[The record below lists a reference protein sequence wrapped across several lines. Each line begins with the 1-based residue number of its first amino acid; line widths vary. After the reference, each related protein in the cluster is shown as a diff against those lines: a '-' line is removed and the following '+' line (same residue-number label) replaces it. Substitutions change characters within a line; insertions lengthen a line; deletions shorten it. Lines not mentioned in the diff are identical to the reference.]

1 MSNFVHLHIH
11 SEFSLLDGAN
21 RIKDLPV
28 RAKELGMDAMA
39 ITDHGVMF
47 GAIDFYKACKANGI
61 KPIIGCE
68 VYVAPRSRFDKDPNL
83 DAKYSHLILL
93 AKNNEGY
100 KNLAKLVSI
109 GYTEGFYYKPRIDH
123 EVLEKYHEGL
133 VCCSACL
140 AGEVNQAILAND
152 MEKAKQVALWF
163 KNLFKDDYYL
173 EIQNNGIKEQVL
185 ANQKLIELSRQLDIP
200 LVATNDAH
208 YLKKEDAYN
217 HEVLLCIQTGKRMT
231 DEDRMRF
238 DTDELYVKSPE
249 EMSEYFR
256 NVPDAIENTV
266 KIAEKCNVEFEFG
279 HTILPNYDVPEEFK
293 THYDYLESLTMEG
306 LARRY
311 GSDSK
316 ANNNAKSN
324 TENDSKVNNNAKSI
338 PENNNEKNESKI
350 QKDNEEI
357 NIEENNQEI
366 PPEILERA
374 KYELSVINK
383 MGYVDYFLIVWDYIN
398 YAKTHDIPVG
408 PGRGSGAGSIVAYSI
423 GITDIDP
430 IKYSLIFERFLNPER
445 ISMPDFDVDFCYEKR
460 DKVIEYVESKY
471 GKDHVSQIIT
481 FGTMSARMVI
491 RDVARVLDL
500 PYAEADK
507 LAKMIPNEIHITI
520 KKAMEQNRE
529 LKETYDNNGEIKKLL
544 DIAMALEG
552 MPRQASTHA
561 CGIVITKE
569 PVVNYVPLY
578 VRDNAIS
585 TQYIMTTL
593 EELGLLKMDFLGL
606 RTLTVIKDTID
617 LVKIN
622 RGIDV
627 QFDKEMKDPKVYKLW
642 QNGDSVGIFQ
652 FESQGMT
659 NFMKELKPDCL
670 EDIIAGVSLYRPGPM
685 DQIPRYIANK
695 KDPEHAVY
703 THPALKPILEVT
715 YGCMVYQEQVMQIVR
730 DLAGYS
736 LGRADLVRRAM
747 GKKKL
752 DVMAKERE
760 IFING
765 QTDEN
770 GNVIVPGCVRNGID
784 EKSAN
789 RIFDEMAEFAKYA
802 FNKSHAAAY
811 AVVSYQ
817 TAYLKA
823 YYPTEFMA
831 AMLNSFLGNLDKVPG
846 YIEECKKL
854 GIEILKPDINKS
866 YTRFTVDKNKIRF
879 GLGSIKNVGEAA
891 VDEVVRIREENGAF
905 KDFSD
910 FCERIENTQVNKK
923 CIESLIKAGAFDGL
937 GQTRKTLIASF
948 ETIIDSISSSS
959 KKSFEGQVSM
969 FDMGESETLKEIK
982 NMKYQY
988 IVLPEYTQKEMLSME
1003 KEMLGLYISGHP
1015 LENIRKQLEAR
1026 TNINTK
1032 MLREFSQTELEDD
1045 EDLELEQNQ
1054 TKSGLKDGQSVI
1066 YAGVISSIKKK
1077 YTKNN
1082 KLMAFITVE
1091 DLYGQAEIIVFESCY
1106 QACSNILMEDNIVLI
1121 DGRLSLREDEEPKI
1135 VARTITEFTEV
1146 KKKIFKVNITNLDET
1161 IKEKLKG
1168 AIYFFSGEKNNMQ
1181 MQIQNGDNMDP
1192 VKRGIYMTPEILKQ
1206 FQDIVGEENA
1216 SIIEE

>member
-1 MSNFVHLHIH
+1 MGNFVHLHIH

-39 ITDHGVMF
+39 ITDHGAMF

-68 VYVAPRSRFDKDPNL
+68 VYVAPRKRTDKDPNL

-93 AKNNEGY
+93 AKDNQGY

-109 GYTEGFYYKPRIDH
+109 GYIEGFYYKPRIDH
-123 EVLEKYHEGL
+123 EVLEQYHEGL
-133 VCCSACL
+133 ICCSACL
-140 AGEVNQAILAND
+140 AGEVNQSILAND
-152 MEKAKQVALWF
+152 MEKAKEVALWY
-163 KNLFKDDYYL
+163 KNIFGEDYYL

-185 ANQKLIELSRQLDIP
+185 ANQKLIELSRELDIP

-208 YLKKEDAYN
+208 YLKREDAYN

-231 DEDRMRF
+231 DQDRMRF
-238 DTDELYVKSPE
+238 ETEELYVKSPE
-249 EMSEYFR
+249 EMSDYFR

-279 HTILPNYDVPEEFK
+279 HTILPNYDVPKEFA
-293 THYDYLESLTMEG
+293 THYDYLEKLTKDG
-306 LARRY
+306 LIERY
-311 GSDSK
+311 G
-316 ANNNAKSN
+316 
-324 TENDSKVNNNAKSI
+324 ENLS
-338 PENNNEKNESKI
+338 
-350 QKDNEEI
+350 EEVK
-357 NIEENNQEI
+357 Q
-366 PPEILERA
+366 RA
-374 KYELSVINK
+374 EYELSVIHK
-383 MGYVDYFLIVWDYIN
+383 MGYVDYFLIVWDYIY
-398 YAKTHDIPVG
+398 YAKTHNIPVG
-408 PGRGSGAGSIVAYSI
+408 PGRGSGAGSIVAYAI

-430 IKYSLIFERFLNPER
+430 IAYGLIFERFLNPER
-445 ISMPDFDVDFCYEKR
+445 ISMPDFDVDFCFEKR
-460 DKVIEYVESKY
+460 DKVIEYVEEKY

-491 RDVARVLDL
+491 RDVARVLDV

-507 LAKMIPNEIHITI
+507 IAKMIPNELHITI

-529 LKETYDNNGEIKKLL
+529 LKDLYESSEDMKKLL

-578 VRDNAIS
+578 VREGDIS

-606 RTLTVIKDTID
+606 RTLTVIQDTID
-617 LVKIN
+617 LVKKNQGIN
-622 RGIDV
+622 V
-627 QFDKEMKDPKVYKLW
+627 HFDEKMKDPKVYKLW
-642 QNGDSVGIFQ
+642 QNGESVGIFQ

-760 IFING
+760 IFIHG
-765 QTDEN
+765 QVDEN
-770 GNVIVPGCVRNGID
+770 GNIIVPGCVRNGISEQD
-784 EKSAN
+784 AN
-789 RIFDEMAEFAKYA
+789 KIFDEMAEFAKYA

-811 AVVSYQ
+811 AVVSYR

-823 YYPTEFMA
+823 YYPAEFMA
-831 AMLNSFLGNLDKVPG
+831 AMLNSFLGNLDKIPG
-846 YIEECKKL
+846 YIEECKRL
-854 GIEILKPDINKS
+854 GIEILKPDMNKS
-866 YTRFTVDKNKIRF
+866 ETKFTVDKNQIRF
-879 GLGSIKNVGEAA
+879 GL
-891 VDEVVRIREENGAF
+891 
-905 KDFSD
+905 
-910 FCERIENTQVNKK
+910 
-923 CIESLIKAGAFDGL
+923 
-937 GQTRKTLIASF
+937 RK
-948 ETIIDSISSSS
+948 
-959 KKSFEGQVSM
+959 
-969 FDMGESETLKEIK
+969 
-982 NMKYQY
+982 
-988 IVLPEYTQKEMLSME
+988 
-1003 KEMLGLYISGHP
+1003 H
-1015 LENIRKQLEAR
+1015 
-1026 TNINTK
+1026 
-1032 MLREFSQTELEDD
+1032 
-1045 EDLELEQNQ
+1045 
-1054 TKSGLKDGQSVI
+1054 
-1066 YAGVISSIKKK
+1066 
-1077 YTKNN
+1077 
-1082 KLMAFITVE
+1082 
-1091 DLYGQAEIIVFESCY
+1091 
-1106 QACSNILMEDNIVLI
+1106 
-1121 DGRLSLREDEEPKI
+1121 
-1135 VARTITEFTEV
+1135 
-1146 KKKIFKVNITNLDET
+1146 
-1161 IKEKLKG
+1161 
-1168 AIYFFSGEKNNMQ
+1168 
-1181 MQIQNGDNMDP
+1181 
-1192 VKRGIYMTPEILKQ
+1192 
-1206 FQDIVGEENA
+1206 
-1216 SIIEE
+1216 

>member
-47 GAIDFYKACKANGI
+47 GVIDFYKACKANGI

-68 VYVAPRSRFDKDPNL
+68 VYVAPRTRFDKDPNI
-83 DAKYSHLILL
+83 DGKYSHLILL

-152 MEKAKQVALWF
+152 MEKAKEIALWH
-163 KNLFKDDYYL
+163 KNIFGEDYYL
-173 EIQNNGIKEQVL
+173 EIQNNGVKEQVL
-185 ANQKLIELSRQLDIP
+185 ANQKLIELSHELDIP

-208 YLKKEDAYN
+208 YLKREDAYN

-238 DTDELYVKSPE
+238 ETDELYVKSPE
-249 EMSEYFR
+249 EMSDYFR
-256 NVPDAIENTV
+256 NVPEAIENTV

-279 HTILPNYDVPEEFK
+279 HTILPNYEVPAEFL
-293 THYDYLESLTMEG
+293 THYDYLEDLTMKG
-306 LARRY
+306 LQERY
-311 GSDSK
+311 GE
-316 ANNNAKSN
+316 KS
-324 TENDSKVNNNAKSI
+324 S
-338 PENNNEKNESKI
+338 
-350 QKDNEEI
+350 DNEI
-357 NIEENNQEI
+357 M
-366 PPEILERA
+366 ERA
-374 KYELSVINK
+374 KYELSVIKK
-383 MGYVDYFLIVWDYIN
+383 MGYVDYFLIVWDYIH

-430 IKYSLIFERFLNPER
+430 IKYNLIFERFLNPER

-460 DKVIEYVESKY
+460 DKVIEYVCEKY
-471 GKDHVSQIIT
+471 GYDHVSQIIT

-491 RDVARVLDL
+491 RDVGRALDL

-507 LAKMIPNEIHITI
+507 LAKMIPNELHITI

-529 LKETYDNNGEIKKLL
+529 LKEVYETNPEIQKLL

-569 PVVNYVPLY
+569 PVVSYVPLY
-578 VRDNAIS
+578 MRDGAIS

-606 RTLTVIKDTID
+606 RTLTVIQDTLD
-617 LVKIN
+617 LVKDN
-622 RGIDV
+622 RKIDV
-627 QFDKEMKDPKVYKLW
+627 QFDETMNDQKVYKLW
-642 QNGDSVGIFQ
+642 QEGESVGIFQ

-760 IFING
+760 NFIHG
-765 QTDEN
+765 QVDEN
-770 GNVIVPGCVRNGID
+770 GNIIIPGCVRNGID
-784 EKSAN
+784 EESAN
-789 RIFDEMAEFAKYA
+789 KIFDEMAEFAKYA

-811 AVVSYQ
+811 AVVSYR

-823 YYPTEFMA
+823 YYPVEFMA
-831 AMLNSFLGNLDKVPG
+831 AMLNSFLGNLDKVPD
-846 YIEECKKL
+846 YIEECKRL
-854 GIEILKPDINKS
+854 SIEILKPDINKS
-866 YTRFTVDKNKIRF
+866 YTKFTVDGNKIRF
-879 GLGSIKNVGEAA
+879 GLGSIKNVGTAA
-891 VDEVVRIREENGAF
+891 VDEIVLEREKNGPF
-905 KDFSD
+905 KNFADFA
-910 FCERIENTQVNKK
+910 ERIKNTQVNKK
-923 CIESLIKAGAFDGL
+923 CIESMIKAGAFDGL

-948 ETIIDSISSSS
+948 EGIIDTINDSS

-969 FDMGESETLKEIK
+969 FDLGGAKEK
-982 NMKYQY
+982 EEMQEMKYTY
-988 IVLPEYTQKEMLSME
+988 NVLEEYTQKELLSME

-1015 LENIRKQLEAR
+1015 LENLRHQIELQ
-1026 TNINTK
+1026 TNINTFQMRQLEK
-1032 MLREFSQTELEDD
+1032 SQEEEENIETPPEFQ
-1045 EDLELEQNQ
+1045 
-1054 TKSGLKDGQSVI
+1054 DGQTVK
-1066 YAGVISSIKKK
+1066 YAGIITSVKKK

-1082 KLMAFITVE
+1082 TIMSFVTIE
-1091 DLYGQAEIIVFESCY
+1091 DLYGSAEIIVFESCY
-1106 QACSNILMEDNIVLI
+1106 QACSNLLINENIVLVE
-1121 DGRLSLREDEEPKI
+1121 GRLSVREDEETKI
-1135 VARTITEFTEV
+1135 VARTITEFGVQKRKMLSLNVTHLTEEE
-1146 KKKIFKVNITNLDET
+1146 KN
-1161 IKEKLKG
+1161 KLKG
-1168 AIYFFSGEKNNMQ
+1168 AIKFFTGEKNNMQ
-1181 MQIQNGDNMDP
+1181 VKILNGEKEDMAG
-1192 VKRGIYMTPEILKQ
+1192 GIYMTPEILEVFKTIIGENNAE
-1206 FQDIVGEENA
+1206 IVEE
-1216 SIIEE
+1216 